1 MVYGIV
7 TSVAAP
13 AEMYDKLHAE
23 VVRRGP
29 STAGALLMHLGRT
42 SPDGFQVVEVW
53 RSAEDF
59 QRYTQEVVV
68 PAMVELFGAEA
79 ASVPP
84 TTEEFDVRGLVVADD
99 RVVV

>member
-13 AEMYDKLHAE
+13 ASMYDALHAE
-23 VVRRGP
+23 VVRRGGDT
-29 STAGALLMHLGRT
+29 SGALLVHLGRAT
-42 SPDGFQVVEVW
+42 ATGFQVIEVW

-59 QRYTQEVVV
+59 QRYTREIVM

-79 ASVPP
+79 ASAPP
-84 TTEEFDVRGLVVADD
+84 DLEEFDVRGLVLQDE